1 MRSMNEYGRDCR
13 SLFELVVATYYCG
26 IGKEVKSFV
35 GIILLSDWVK
45 RLGRLAGVTPAKHV
59 GPTFEAAFRKGNGRR
74 LNQTR
79 GFSPGLLGVWRFC
92 SMTAGHYREQVS
104 DKERTAWKPSQG
116 RIPAQ
121 GNARAVGPGDSPIF
135 VECATKAKWCRNVRN
150 LYRRSAQVNTL

>member
-1 MRSMNEYGRDCR
+1 MIEYGRDCR
-13 SLFELVVATYYCG
+13 ALFELVVATYYCG

-59 GPTFEAAFRKGNGRR
+59 GPTFEAAFKEGNGRR

-104 DKERTAWKPSQG
+104 DKERTAWEQSGQNSCSGKRSG
-116 RIPAQ
+116 RWSWRFSDFCGVRYKGQ
-121 GNARAVGPGDSPIF
+121 MVQ
-135 VECATKAKWCRNVRN
+135 ECQEPV
-150 LYRRSAQVNTL
+150 